1 MKFRKIFFLLIISFL
16 SINIF
21 AKTKNYI
28 PQCDS
33 EARIIFNQL
42 VENETSL
49 QNYILSENDDYTKLD
64 RSFWKVDVNKNVWFI
79 IKNTTNQKYALLKQ
93 NLENNNFSFFS
104 PELPQDTPDSNYQI
118 QHFEISNDEILFLD
132 L

>member
-33 EARIIFNQL
+33 ELRIIFNQL
-42 VENETSL
+42 VENEKSL

-104 PELPQDTPDSNYQI
+104 PELTQDTPDSNYQI
-118 QHFEISNDEILFLD
+118 QHFEISND
-132 L
+132 

>member
-1 MKFRKIFFLLIISFL
+1 MKFRKILFLLILSFL

-93 NLENNNFSFFS
+93 NLENNKNS
-104 PELPQDTPDSNYQI
+104 
-118 QHFEISNDEILFLD
+118 LFPT
-132 L
+132 